1 MLESLCSENDRK
13 RNVGTTAHRPPSSE
27 SCLDVR
33 RVTYLVSFRV
43 KIHGRFPWLAGVS
56 MSCSNAVRGHI
67 NTRKS
72 HCDQLKSESLNNTQ
86 IQKTMRCCDTIL
98 LQSTGEN
105 AKIHSTTNET
115 RSCSSKQANVAIN
128 NWRYTKQS
136 IKYICDGP
144 PINRSR
150 CVLVDHVRW

>member
-27 SCLDVR
+27 SCLDVK

-105 AKIHSTTNET
+105 AKIHTAQQTKPEAVHRNKLMLQSTTGVT
-115 RSCSSKQANVAIN
+115 PN
-128 NWRYTKQS
+128 NQSNTSATAHQS
-136 IKYICDGP
+136 IG
-144 PINRSR
+144 
-150 CVLVDHVRW
+150 HVVYWWIM